1 MELNERKCKEML
13 IDFRRNRSVI
23 PPISIGEQNISCVK
37 SYKLLGLW
45 LDDDLKWNTN
55 TEYITT
61 KAAKRLFLLKIL
73 KSYGAPKVDLLTFYC
88 TVIRSVL
95 EYGAQVWSGGL
106 TQEQRKN
113 IERIKK
119 RALRIIYP
127 QYDYNQ
133 ALIETKLQ
141 TLEEHRDDQCA
152 TLIKK
157 ILQPSHKLHGLL
169 PKKPEDIKEKETRA
183 NGQKLYNFYCKTDRF
198 KHSTLVHA
206 IDKYNFKLMN

>member
-1 MELNERKCKEML
+1 MPGQGR
-13 IDFRRNRSVI
+13 F
-23 PPISIGEQNISCVK
+23 
-37 SYKLLGLW
+37 LGLW

-73 KSYGAPKVDLLTFYC
+73 KSYCAPKVDLLTFYC

-95 EYGAQVWSGGL
+95 EYDVRVWREGL

-113 IERIKK
+113 IERIQK

-141 TLEEHRDDQCA
+141 TLEERRDDQCA

-169 PKKPEDIKEKETRA
+169 PR
-183 NGQKLYNFYCKTDRF
+183 KLEQIVKSFIISIVKLIVL
-198 KHSTLVHA
+198 STVH
-206 IDKYNFKLMN
+206 